1 MSTTTVNK
9 EITNLQ
15 GTWELSNG
23 VRMPYFGLGVWK
35 AEDGKEVINAVKW
48 ALAAG
53 YRHIDTA
60 KAYDN
65 EEGVGKAIKESGI
78 SREDIFLTSKL
89 WNSDQGYEA
98 TLEAFEKTLSRLDTD
113 YLDLYLIHWPVEGKY
128 KDTWR
133 ALEKLYKD
141 GKIKAI
147 GVSNFLEHHL
157 KDLMQDAEI
166 KPMVDQLEFHP
177 WLVQKDLQNFCKKNG
192 IQYEAWSPLMQG
204 KAFKNETLK
213 QLGEKYG
220 KSPAHIV
227 LRWDL
232 QNGVIT
238 IPKSTSKDHIESNAA
253 IFDFELT
260 EEDMQTIN
268 VLDKHERIGP
278 DPDNFDF

>member
-1 MSTTTVNK
+1 MNTETTIK
-9 EITNLQ
+9 SITNLQ
-15 GTWELSNG
+15 GTWELRNG
-23 VRMPYFGLGVWK
+23 YKMPYLGLGVWK
-35 AEDGKEVINAVKW
+35 AEDGEEVINAVKW
-48 ALAAG
+48 AIEAG

-65 EEGVGKAIKESGI
+65 EEGVGKGIKDSGVA
-78 SREDIFLTSKL
+78 REELFITSKL
-89 WNSDQGYEA
+89 WNNDQGYES
-98 TLEAFEKTLSRLDTD
+98 TLKAFDKTLQRLDTD

-128 KDTWR
+128 KNTWR
-133 ALEKLYKD
+133 AMEKLYKE

-157 KDLMQDAEI
+157 MDLMKDCEV

-177 WLVQKDLQNFCKKNG
+177 WLVQEDLQKFCAEND

-204 KAFKNETLK
+204 KAFENETLK
-213 QLGEKYG
+213 EIGEKYG
-220 KSPAHIV
+220 KTPAQVV

-238 IPKSTSKDHIESNAA
+238 IPKSTSKDHIKSNANV
-253 IFDFELT
+253 FDFELS
-260 EEDMQTIN
+260 EEDMQTITN
-268 VLDKHERIGP
+268 LDKGRRIGP

>member
-1 MSTTTVNK
+1 MSTTILNK
-9 EITNLQ
+9 PITDLQ
-15 GTWELSNG
+15 GTWELANG
-23 VRMPYFGLGVWK
+23 YKMPYLGLGVWK
-35 AEDGKEVINAVKW
+35 AEDGEEVINAVKW
-48 ALAAG
+48 AIEAG

-65 EEGVGKAIKESGI
+65 EEGVGTGIKQSGVP
-78 SREDIFLTSKL
+78 REELFLTSKL
-89 WNSDQGYEA
+89 WNSDQGYESTLKAFDA
-98 TLEAFEKTLSRLDTD
+98 TLKRLDTD

-133 ALEKLYKD
+133 AMEKLYKD

-147 GVSNFLEHHL
+147 GVSNFLEHQL

-166 KPMVDQLEFHP
+166 TPMVDQLEFHP
-177 WLVQKDLQNFCKKNG
+177 WLVQEDLQEFCAAHN

-213 QLGEKYG
+213 KLAEKYD

-232 QNGVIT
+232 QNGVVT
-238 IPKSTSKDHIESNAA
+238 IPKSTSKEHIISNAEV
-253 IFDFELT
+253 FDFELS

-268 VLDKHERIGP
+268 ALDKHERIGP

>member
-1 MSTTTVNK
+1 
-9 EITNLQ
+9 
-15 GTWELSNG
+15 
-23 VRMPYFGLGVWK
+23 MPYLGLGVWK
-35 AEDGKEVINAVKW
+35 AEDGEEVINAVKW
-48 ALAAG
+48 AIEAG

-65 EEGVGKAIKESGI
+65 EEGVGTGIKQSGVP
-78 SREDIFLTSKL
+78 REELFLTSKL
-89 WNSDQGYEA
+89 WNSDQGYESTLKAFDA
-98 TLEAFEKTLSRLDTD
+98 TLKRLDTD

-133 ALEKLYKD
+133 AMEKLYKD

-147 GVSNFLEHHL
+147 GVSNFLEHQL

-166 KPMVDQLEFHP
+166 TPMVDQLEFHP
-177 WLVQKDLQNFCKKNG
+177 WLVQEDLQEFCAAHN

-213 QLGEKYG
+213 KLAEKYD

-232 QNGVIT
+232 QNGVVT
-238 IPKSTSKDHIESNAA
+238 IPKSTSKEHIISNAEV
-253 IFDFELT
+253 FDFELS

-268 VLDKHERIGP
+268 ALDKHERIGP

>member
-1 MSTTTVNK
+1 MSTTILNK
-9 EITNLQ
+9 PITDLQ
-15 GTWELSNG
+15 GTWELANG
-23 VRMPYFGLGVWK
+23 YKMPYLGLGVWK
-35 AEDGKEVINAVKW
+35 AEDGEEVINAVKW
-48 ALAAG
+48 AIEAG
-53 YRHIDTA
+53 YRHLDTA

-65 EEGVGKAIKESGI
+65 EEGVGTGIKQSGVP
-78 SREDIFLTSKL
+78 REELFLTSKL
-89 WNSDQGYEA
+89 WNSDQGYESTLKAFDA
-98 TLEAFEKTLSRLDTD
+98 TLKRLDTD

-133 ALEKLYKD
+133 AMEKLYKD

-147 GVSNFLEHHL
+147 GVSNFLEHQL

-166 KPMVDQLEFHP
+166 TPMVDQLEFHP
-177 WLVQKDLQNFCKKNG
+177 WLVQKDLQEFCAAHN

-213 QLGEKYG
+213 KLAEKYD

-232 QNGVIT
+232 QNGVVT
-238 IPKSTSKDHIESNAA
+238 IPKSTSKEHIISNAEV
-253 IFDFELT
+253 FDFELS

-268 VLDKHERIGP
+268 ALDKHERIGP